1 MEKKFLYG
9 DRLKELRKP
18 NEGDSLSME
27 ELSDIFKQKYDL
39 NVNKSMISRWETGVS
54 VPDNKHIVAYAK
66 YFDIDMNYLI
76 GLTNVKR
83 KLSDI
88 KYSKNIKNDKILSDI
103 IDSLSLFGE
112 NELDEIKEIIL
123 ALKSLDGTVLNK
135 VKNMFLNLKKVDI
148 SKIEAI
154 NNILK

>member
-18 NEGDSLSME
+18 NNGDSLSMD
-27 ELSDIFKQKYDL
+27 ELCDIFKKRYGL
-39 NVNKSMISRWETGVS
+39 NINKSMISRWETGLS

-66 YFDIDMNYLI
+66 YFDVDINYLI

-88 KYSKNIKNDKILSDI
+88 VYSDNKREDEYLSNIIKILKNFNEVKLSNVCKILFQIQRFNEDMLIEINDIFSNLNSDDI
-103 IDSLSLFGE
+103 LK
-112 NELDEIKEIIL
+112 IK
-123 ALKSLDGTVLNK
+123 
-135 VKNMFLNLKKVDI
+135 
-148 SKIEAI
+148 AI
-154 NNILK
+154 KNILK

>member
-18 NEGDSLSME
+18 NEGDSLSMDQ
-27 ELSDIFKQKYDL
+27 LCDIFKKRYGL
-39 NVNKSMISRWETGVS
+39 NINKSMISRWETGTS

-66 YFDIDMNYLI
+66 YFDVDMNYLI

-88 KYSKNIKNDKILSDI
+88 KYSKNIKNDKTVSDI

-112 NELDEIKEIIL
+112 DELDEIKEIIL
-123 ALKSLDGTVLNK
+123 ALKYLDKGVLSR
-135 VKNMFLNLKKVDI
+135 VRNMLLNLKEIDI